1 MAVYTPVT
9 LAEASALAAR
19 LGIGAVTALSPCS
32 GGIENTNYF
41 LDTSENSW
49 VLTVFERLSAEQLPY
64 YLSLMQHLAN
74 SGLAVPAPRADTAGQ
89 LLHSLHGKPA
99 ALVNRLSGKQNLEP
113 RAQHCAAVGAFLARM
128 HLAVGSFALR
138 QPHLR
143 GLDWWTRTAP
153 EVLPYLHPGDASLLR
168 DELAHQEQLAN
179 GADYAALPRGAIH
192 ADLFRDNAMFDG
204 DDLTGVFDF
213 YFAGDDAF
221 IFDMAVSIN
230 DWCIDLATGTLNL
243 SRARAM
249 AQAYAQVRP
258 LDAPE
263 LALLPD
269 FLRAAALRFWLS
281 RLRDWHLPR
290 PAEVLTAH
298 DPDHFERVL
307 RARREAPV
315 NLGELGLVP

>member
-9 LAEASALAAR
+9 LEEAGTLAAR

-41 LDTSENSW
+41 LDTADGSW
-49 VLTVFERLSAEQLPY
+49 VLTVFERLSAQQLPY
-64 YLSLMQHLAN
+64 YLGLMQHLAH
-74 SGLAVPAPRADTAGQ
+74 SDLAVPAPRADEVGQ
-89 LLHSLHGKPA
+89 LLHSVQGKPA
-99 ALVNRLSGKQNLEP
+99 AVVNRLTGKQNLAP
-113 RAQHCAAVGAFLARM
+113 QAQHCSAIGAFLARM
-128 HLAVGSFALR
+128 HLAVGTFALR

-143 GLDWWTRTAP
+143 GLGWWTDTAP
-153 EVLPYLHPGDASLLR
+153 EVLPHLPDGAEALLR
-168 DELAHQEQLAN
+168 GELAHQVELAN

-192 ADLFRDNAMFDG
+192 ADLFRDNAMFEG
-204 DDLTGVFDF
+204 DELTGVFDF

-221 IFDMAVSIN
+221 VFDMAVSIN
-230 DWCIDLATGTLNL
+230 DWCVDLATGALDL
-243 SRARAM
+243 PRAQAL

-258 LDAPE
+258 LTGPE

-290 PAEVLTAH
+290 PAQVLTAH
-298 DPDHFERVL
+298 DPGHFERVL

-315 NLGELGLVP
+315 KLSELGFAP